1 MSYRTGVAL
10 VMLAGL
16 LWSGIGLGIRLIGE
30 ATSWQILFWR
40 SVGATPALFLVL
52 ALRTGW
58 HPFAAIRAQGLPGLV
73 GGVALVFAFAGGI
86 YAYST
91 TSIANAAFLFAV
103 APLIT
108 AVLAWP
114 MLGEPVRR
122 ATWLAIAVALAG
134 ILVMV
139 GGGLDAGGMAGNLAA
154 LGSAAGFAV
163 FTLALRWGRGGEQ
176 LPATVIGSTMA
187 LVIAAALAVE
197 SGAGLALPAQ
207 GAAIAVAMGVLLMGC
222 GMFAYTSGSRTLPA
236 TELALLSMVE
246 VLIAPIW
253 VWLFLGESASPATLL
268 GGAIL
273 LGGLALNA
281 LTGVRHRPPLPPL

>member
-30 ATSWQILFWR
+30 ATAWQILFWR
-40 SVGATPALFLVL
+40 SVGATPALLLSL
-52 ALRTGW
+52 ALRTGGR
-58 HPFAAIRAQGLPGLV
+58 PLAAIRSQGLAGLV

-86 YAYST
+86 YAYAT

-103 APLIT
+103 SPLLT

-114 MLGEPVRR
+114 VLGEPVRR
-122 ATWLAIAVALAG
+122 ATWWAIAVALAG

-139 GGGLDAGGMAGNLAA
+139 GGGLDGGRMAGNLAA

-163 FTLALRWGRGGEQ
+163 FTLALRWRRSGEL
-176 LPATVIGSTMA
+176 LPATVVGSTLA
-187 LVIAAALAVE
+187 LAIAAVVALQ
-197 SGAGLALPAQ
+197 SGSGLMLPPR
-207 GAAIAVAMGVLLMGC
+207 GAAIAVALGVVLLAG
-222 GMFAYTSGSRTLPA
+222 GMFAYTAGSRTLPA

-246 VLIAPIW
+246 VLLAPVW
-253 VWLFLGESASPATLL
+253 VWLLLDERAAPATLA

-273 LGGLALNA
+273 LSGLVLNA
-281 LTGVRHRPPLPPL
+281 VTGVRHRPPPPPL